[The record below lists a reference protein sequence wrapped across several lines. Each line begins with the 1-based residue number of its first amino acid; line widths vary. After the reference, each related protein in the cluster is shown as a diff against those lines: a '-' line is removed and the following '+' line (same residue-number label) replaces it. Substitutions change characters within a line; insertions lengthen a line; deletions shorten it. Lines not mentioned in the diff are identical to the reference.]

1 MPKVKVV
8 CRHGIEYYL
17 LAIGTEGEVNRL
29 KEILSKCCCY
39 VCHNRD
45 CEIPIEGK
53 QECLNECKLYGG
65 RFCENKEEKI

>member
-8 CRHGIEYYL
+8 CRHGVEYYL
-17 LAIGTEGEVNRL
+17 LAKGTEGEVHRL
-29 KEILSKCCCY
+29 KEILSNCCCY

-53 QECLNECKLYGG
+53 QECKNECELYGKQ
-65 RFCENKEEKI
+65 FCKNKKEKI